1 MVKEWFFN
9 SKIFIFS
16 KGILSKI
23 CVPGFEKINLY
34 DILVFFFKGV
44 IDYDITTQAS
54 SLAFKFFLAIF
65 PGLIFLIT
73 LIPYVPIDN
82 FQNQLLEIL
91 KDFLPGGAFEALEE
105 TLNDLIK
112 NQHGSLLSFGF
123 IFALFLATDGI
134 HALINAFNSSDHK
147 EETRSIF
154 KIRLISVLLVFIITL
169 LLIVSI
175 GLIVFSGV
183 IINFLKSS
191 SIIYD
196 ELLVWSLIIGKWIIT
211 LGMFFT
217 SISFIFWLGPDR
229 KHKFRFVSAGSTFS
243 TLFSIF
249 ISLVFAFYV
258 DNFGN
263 YNKLYGSIGTVMVVM
278 LWMYFN
284 SIGLLLGYQLNASL
298 KKLKSI

>member
-1 MVKEWFFN
+1 MIKKWAVN
-9 SKIFIFS
+9 SKIFYLIKGVLSRIF
-16 KGILSKI
+16 
-23 CVPGFEKINLY
+23 VPGFEKVNLY
-34 DILVFFFKGV
+34 EILVFFFKGV
-44 IDYDITTQAS
+44 INYDITTQAS

-123 IFALFLATDGI
+123 LFALFLATDGI
-134 HALINAFNSSDHK
+134 HAMINAFNSSDHK
-147 EETRSIF
+147 EETRSSL
-154 KIRLISVLLVFIITL
+154 KIRMISILLVFIITL

-183 IINFLKSS
+183 IINFLKSN

-229 KHKFRFVSAGSTFS
+229 KHKFRFISAGSTF
-243 TLFSIF
+243 TTFFSIF
-249 ISLVFAFYV
+249 ISLVFAYYV

-298 KKLKSI
+298 KKLKSV

>member
-1 MVKEWFFN
+1 MIKKWAVN
-9 SKIFIFS
+9 SKIFYLIKSVLSRIF
-16 KGILSKI
+16 
-23 CVPGFEKINLY
+23 VPGFEKINLY
-34 DILVFFFKGV
+34 EILVFFFKGV
-44 IDYDITTQAS
+44 INYDITTQAS

-73 LIPYVPIDN
+73 LIPYVPIQN

-112 NQHGSLLSFGF
+112 NQNGSLLSFGF
-123 IFALFLATDGI
+123 LFALFLATDGI
-134 HALINAFNSSDHK
+134 HAMINAFNSSDHK
-147 EETRSIF
+147 EETRSMI
-154 KIRLISVLLVFIITL
+154 KIRLISILLVFIITL

-183 IINFLKSS
+183 IINFLKSN

-196 ELLVWSLIIGKWIIT
+196 ELLVWALIIGKWIIT

-229 KHKFRFVSAGSTFS
+229 KHKFRFVSAGSTF
-243 TLFSIF
+243 TTFFSIF
-249 ISLVFAFYV
+249 ISLVFAYYV

-298 KKLKSI
+298 KKLKSV